1 MIRILLIL
9 LAFLVGSPAH
19 AAVELAF
26 YSHELTSEGTDIDF
40 PHAFI
45 TVKGTR
51 DAGGKP
57 IDANY
62 GFTATKIS
70 VAILAG
76 AVKGAILSA
85 DPAYVAK
92 SRHHLALR
100 LTDAQ
105 FASVQTAYARWKS
118 VRGKSYDLETR
129 NCVHFVDALAKA
141 AGLSVPN
148 DVSLMKRPS
157 AYLDALAA
165 RNAGRR

>member
-1 MIRILLIL
+1 MTRILLFL
-9 LAFLVGSPAH
+9 LAFVLAAPAQ
-19 AAVELAF
+19 AAIEVAF
-26 YSHELTSEGTDIDF
+26 YSHELTSEGADIDF
-40 PHAFI
+40 PHAFV
-45 TVKGTR
+45 TVRGTR

-76 AVKGAILSA
+76 PVKGAIMSA
-85 DPAYVAK
+85 DKPYIAK
-92 SRHHLALR
+92 SRRHLALR

-105 FASVQTAYARWKS
+105 FASVQAAFARWRAI
-118 VRGKSYDLETR
+118 RGKSYDLETR

-141 AGLSVPN
+141 AGLTLPN
-148 DVSLMKRPS
+148 EASLMKRPS